1 MTKHLRVG
9 IVGLGDMGG
18 GMAERLLAAGFPL
31 TGWNRT
37 RAKAERFVERGM
49 TLAQTPRE
57 VAERSDLI
65 ISMVTDNAALDAVLE
80 GPDGVLAGLRPGTIL
95 AEMSTTSPTR
105 VRALAE
111 RVAER
116 GAQLLDAPVLGSILT
131 LRQGNLLVMVGGP
144 REAYERAE
152 PAFAAIGSTVR
163 HVGEVGQAKALKLA
177 ANLNLAVQVVAFSE
191 GIVLAEKMGVDRA
204 VALETLLGGVIASPA
219 LKYRM
224 PFVLQPP
231 DYAWFCSSRSTWAT
245 SSAHRSA
252 RVRRRRRRSPRR
264 AASATRT
271 RISQSSSTRSR
282 RRPGSR
288 AIPLPF
294 PRTQARRRR
303 AEQPGVRS
311 GQSPWRP
318 PFRPRLCYTARAGTT
333 TGVRP
338 ALRVRVGSVGRSGNS
353 GTWHVLHRTGA
364 WSRDP
369 CTPMRP

>member
-1 MTKHLRVG
+1 LSNKQLRVG

-37 RAKAERFVERGM
+37 RSKAERFAEGGM
-49 TLAQTPRE
+49 THAATPRE

-80 GPDGVLAGLRPGTIL
+80 GPDGVLAGLQPGSIF

-144 REAYERAE
+144 RDAYERAE

-191 GIVLAEKMGVDRA
+191 GIVLAEKMGVDRT

-231 DYAWFCSSRSTWAT
+231 DYAWFDVSMIQKDLQLALDLGRELGTPLGT
-245 SSAHRSA
+245 G
-252 RVRRRRRRSPRR
+252 
-264 AASATRT
+264 ASAQEAF
-271 RISQSSSTRSR
+271 S
-282 RRPGSR
+282 
-288 AIPLPF
+288 A
-294 PRTQARRRR
+294 AR
-303 AEQPGVRS
+303 GF
-311 GQSPWRP
+311 G
-318 PFRPRLCYTARAGTT
+318 YTKEDFAVVFHAVAKAAGIE
-333 TGVRP
+333 
-338 ALRVRVGSVGRSGNS
+338 
-353 GTWHVLHRTGA
+353 
-364 WSRDP
+364 RDP
-369 CTPMRP
+369 ASIPPYASADAKS